1 MKVLARSKDICANMW
16 TFKLYGPV
24 FLGGQIH
31 IIWICLRNLS
41 MNLQNV
47 PCVANQ
53 QLSDAQ
59 DVKLSGT
66 VKGINY
72 FLSLHVEPNSLLCLL
87 VHLWLWVTM
96 VSTQIALL
104 TTGHLWHRINTE
116 KFKELYKTKLSSILK
131 VKIIVYN
138 SKKRTKKEKL
148 S

>member
-1 MKVLARSKDICANMW
+1 
-16 TFKLYGPV
+16 
-24 FLGGQIH
+24 
-31 IIWICLRNLS
+31 

-53 QLSDAQ
+53 QLSDVQ

-72 FLSLHVEPNSLLCLL
+72 FLSMHVERNSLLCLL

-96 VSTQIALL
+96 VSTQVALL
-104 TTGHLWHRINTE
+104 TKGHLWHRINSTE
-116 KFKELYKTKLSSILK
+116 KLKELYKTKLSSILK

-138 SKKRTKKEKL
+138 SKNRTKKVNL